1 MSRLFILSV
10 VCVFL
15 TIFGESVNLILQLKG
30 KKLTKWF
37 GSYAFTIHM
46 VITGGLW
53 IITFIL
59 IVLLQTEDHPVFH
72 EYIVVQYTGLVFIIS
87 GGGVALWAFSILGL
101 RRALCLNFFQ
111 ENVPVVSGGPYRYFS
126 NPLDYGLWTALI
138 GVALFT
144 GSMYN
149 LVIAA
154 EFIVVMIPH
163 VMLENSILPGE
174 HNAFP
179 KNI

>member
-1 MSRLFILSV
+1 MNRLFILTLI
-10 VCVFL
+10 CVFF

-37 GSYAFTIHM
+37 GKHAFTIHM

-59 IVLLQTEDHPVFH
+59 IVLLQTEDHPIFH
-72 EYIVVQYTGLVFIIS
+72 EHSMVQYTGLVFIIL
-87 GGGVALWAFSILGL
+87 GGGVGLWAFSILGL
-101 RRALCLNFFQ
+101 RRALCLNFF
-111 ENVPVVSGGPYRYFS
+111 EEDVPVVTEGPYRYFS
-126 NPLDYGLWTALI
+126 NPLDYGLWTALM
-138 GVALFT
+138 GFALFT

-149 LVIAA
+149 LVIAV

-163 VMLENSILPGE
+163 VMLENSILPGDE
-174 HNAFP
+174 S
-179 KNI
+179 